1 MPGHMKKH
9 LTSDT
14 YEIIVKGND
23 LQRFLVHRKDVPRIL
38 NSIKKSVIL
47 DDGYVIDNET
57 MTADEFFKSM
67 GVDYSK
73 PGMIVRD
80 CRIRDDLTQEELA
93 KKLAILQTHVSE
105 IENNKRPIGK
115 ALAKKLAKVF
125 NINYRM
131 FL

>member
-1 MPGHMKKH
+1 
-9 LTSDT
+9 
-14 YEIIVKGND
+14 KGND